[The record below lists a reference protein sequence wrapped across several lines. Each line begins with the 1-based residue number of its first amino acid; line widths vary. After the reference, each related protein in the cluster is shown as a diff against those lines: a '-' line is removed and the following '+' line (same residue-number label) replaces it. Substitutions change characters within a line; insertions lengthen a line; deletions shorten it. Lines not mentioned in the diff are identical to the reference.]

1 MKIDICFG
9 DYMET
14 IACPKSVFFVGFSI
28 INAKNNGGNMDN
40 CMGGLDYI
48 CEGLQYEI
56 TERVLPDERKLKFFL
71 YVSEDAHLIYIMK
84 KFAGMRIIEYCD
96 DNMMI
101 TATV

>member
-9 DYMET
+9 DYREK
-14 IACPKSVFFVGFSI
+14 IECQKSVFLVGFSI

-48 CEGLQYEI
+48 CEGLKYEI
-56 TERVLPDERKLKFFL
+56 TERAMPDGRKLKFFL
-71 YVSEDAHLIYIMK
+71 YVTENAHLIYIMK
-84 KFAGMRIIEYCD
+84 KFAGMRIVEYCD
-96 DNMMI
+96 NDMII

>member
-9 DYMET
+9 DYREK
-14 IACPKSVFFVGFSI
+14 IECQKSVFLVGFSI

-56 TERVLPDERKLKFFL
+56 TERVLPDGRKIKFFL
-71 YVSEDAHLIYIMK
+71 YVTEDEHLIYIMK
-84 KFAGMRIIEYCD
+84 KFAGMRIVEYCD